1 MLIPVTNWAS
11 SHPGGDFSKKSNF
24 INLRAGIHEN
34 CLLKANSN
42 STKKTNWFKEKVIF
56 WEYLFVSKCWYKFS
70 SKSNRVPIYI
80 LTNNSSAH
88 FLKSISLIL
97 IQFRVKKTFEENPIS
112 ARGEKTNFSRLHWD
126 QRPKSK
132 ILNWQTENKLFCG
145 LMSINIKITL
155 VDFVK
160 CENVWKLADMGWQH
174 LVRAVPAWI

>member
-1 MLIPVTNWAS
+1 MKTVFWKQTVT
-11 SHPGGDFSKKSNF
+11 P
-24 INLRAGIHEN
+24 R
-34 CLLKANSN
+34 
-42 STKKTNWFKEKVIF
+42 KKTNWFKEKVIF

-70 SKSNRVPIYI
+70 SKLNRVPIYI

-160 CENVWKLADMGWQH
+160 CENVWKLADMGWRH
-174 LVRAVPAWI
+174 LVAAARCQQESEFCTTNTTLQTLLKNQTSNNTDQTLHKD